1 MASSADIK
9 VNADTQNAA
18 GEVKNLGKEVKNLS
32 EHVEGVSEK
41 LKGGAEAFKELSKAS
56 EDARKAMEEGASPL
70 QVLMDQLPELVVTF
84 AELAGKC
91 GLAGIAVAAVGAA
104 AYSTVR
110 YFMEMDD
117 KIKSISG
124 HMALMGRGAEA
135 APKVVEG
142 WANQLVI
149 QFGAGKLAALNMI
162 EAVTNAAPT
171 LSAPLQH
178 MAADF
183 AETMATIGNVTKKED
198 LDKIGSVLSKSI
210 SGDFSAI
217 RALDEKYKLLSA
229 AQLDALD
236 KAEAE
241 NNKDAAALII
251 KQALIDKYGAV
262 YDALIKLSKAQEEYA
277 QLSAGVGMEGIPT
290 AGMSEAADAVTQ
302 AKADLENAKKNIKGP
317 DEGERS
323 DRARQHQLIA
333 DTATALQQRNQVA
346 DESARQMA
354 QHEADAWAQLIETA
368 HLSGAALTQAREH
381 LADAEKRIANTTS
394 AELAEQLRDRLSV
407 QQALRADDRTA
418 TLRGEVASY
427 KEVLANQQLIGRER
441 DAVSRD
447 LKVAEAQLARQTVQ
461 DQLAS
466 IKDQVAATREGSKER
481 EEALAGELAY
491 VKANYGARSAEAR
504 RVEQEITAAHKAT
517 LDAEV
522 AHLRED
528 LGASLQS
535 MKVRDDVLAQISEK
549 QRARYGSDSSALRK
563 AQETDL
569 TTVRKYLDD
578 KAKEDIDQ
586 SNEDWQRYAKD
597 QEQKRQ
603 LQNMSLAE
611 VASAKRA
618 EVKAQ
623 NDATVKI
630 LEGYKQ
636 QALAAA
642 AVSGEEARVAK
653 DYDDK
658 ISKIKRAAEQQDR
671 EIVRQLERDKQKE
684 YQQTVSGITKSMG
697 TMVQG
702 LVTGTKTV
710 RQAVG
715 DMAKS
720 ALSELVGMAEKQ
732 ASTWIESNLLKQ
744 DSDQDTATKAM
755 AQSVETAT
763 AQINDAA
770 ATGAANAY
778 ASASAGP
785 EWWIAPAISAAVQ
798 LAISGLTSSLSSAA
812 GGWGRVPADGMLT
825 ELHKDEMVLP
835 ASIASPLR
843 SALATQTVPSLAVPA
858 YAAANL
864 NLPGGGAANTNGV
877 SGIGGGANVT
887 FTVQAMDSRD
897 VASFFN
903 RHGDKLVSALR
914 GQKRNFSF

>member
-1 MASSADIK
+1 MTSGPTISVTADGSEAVRTLKDVADSAQKAGDAHGALGGKLKESADAFGKLGDAAIK
-9 VNADTQNAA
+9 MGTAVNQGADPLMTLIDQVPTIVGA
-18 GEVKNLGKEVKNLS
+18 LS
-32 EHVEGVSEK
+32 GFSPVGMAV
-41 LKGGAEAFKELSKAS
+41 GGALTVIGTEAYAAFAKMRAFDEQVRVTSGHLAVLGQGARAAPEAIRSMADGIVHSLGGTKEQAVGLIDAIASAMPTASAEVQKQAHEISMALASMGKVTDPKA
-56 EDARKAMEEGASPL
+56 
-70 QVLMDQLPELVVTF
+70 T
-84 AELAGKC
+84 AEIGK
-91 GLAGIAVAAVGAA
+91 AVAQAM
-104 AYSTVR
+104 T
-110 YFMEMDD
+110 
-117 KIKSISG
+117 
-124 HMALMGRGAEA
+124 
-135 APKVVEG
+135 
-142 WANQLVI
+142 
-149 QFGAGKLAALNMI
+149 
-162 EAVTNAAPT
+162 
-171 LSAPLQH
+171 
-178 MAADF
+178 
-183 AETMATIGNVTKKED
+183 
-198 LDKIGSVLSKSI
+198 
-210 SGDFSAI
+210 GDIAAI
-217 RALDEKYKLLSA
+217 RALNQEYHLLDA
-229 AQLDALD
+229 DQLDALAKD
-236 KAEAE
+236 EHDVDRKKAAIVILEALITRTNDYTKAKIAE
-241 NNKDAAALII
+241 NEAARLPGAGS
-251 KQALIDKYGAV
+251 KYARN
-262 YDALIKLSKAQEEYA
+262 A
-277 QLSAGVGMEGIPT
+277 QLGEN
-290 AGMSEAADAVTQ
+290 
-302 AKADLENAKKNIKGP
+302 NAKFQEAHRKTEEAVRNVKLP
-317 DEGERS
+317 DSAAIDER
-323 DRARQHQLIA
+323 DRQVALVANTQEALQKRNAIVDQTGRAMVQSEVDTWKDLIA
-333 DTATALQQRNQVA
+333 AQNLQGGALKA
-346 DESARQMA
+346 A
-354 QHEADAWAQLIETA
+354 Q
-368 HLSGAALTQAREH
+368 EH
-381 LADAEKRIANTTS
+381 LADAQTQLARETS
-394 AELAEQLRDRLSV
+394 ADLLAQLRSRLAA
-407 QQALRADDRTA
+407 QQALAGTDRGA
-418 TLRGEVASY
+418 TLQGEVAGY
-427 KEVLANQQLIGRER
+427 QALLKNQQLIGRER
-441 DAVSRD
+441 EAVERE
-447 LKVAEAQLARQTVQ
+447 LAIAEAGLARQTVA
-461 DQLAS
+461 DHVTG

-504 RVEQEITAAHKAT
+504 RVEQEITAAQKAT

-528 LGASLQS
+528 LGANLQS

-642 AVSGEEARVAK
+642 AASKEEARVAK

-658 ISKIKRAAEQQDR
+658 IDKIKRAAEQQDR
-671 EIVRQLERDKQKE
+671 EIVHQLERDKQKE

-843 SALATQTVPSLAVPA
+843 SALAAQTVPSLAVPA